1 MTADIDMTGVAP
13 YVGIGW
19 GNAVDEESN
28 WHFDFEIGALYQ
40 GTPTATL
47 SATGAASNAAL
58 ASSIAAEQAQLR
70 DALKNFKWYPVLAS
84 GITYRF

>member
-13 YVGIGW
+13 FVGIGW

-47 SATGAASNAAL
+47 SSTGAASNPAL

-70 DALKNFKWYPVLAS
+70 DALSNFKWYPVIAS